1 MAMAKRIVTRKGD
14 IFCVE
19 IDNKFKA
26 YFQYITTDMTQLNS
40 TVIRVFKKHYPID
53 YVPEM
58 EEIVKDE
65 VHFYAH
71 TILSPGLH
79 EGAWYKVGS
88 CKDVGDI
95 DNIMF
100 SLFRDVNFSHQKKS
114 YSWYI
119 WKINQETEFIGEM
132 KKEYKHYDRGWVYPY
147 KSIVGKIKTG
157 KFPMRDLE

>member
-1 MAMAKRIVTRKGD
+1 MTTKRIVTRKGD

-40 TVIRVFKKHYPID
+40 TVIRVFKKHYPMD
-53 YVPEM
+53 YVPDFD
-58 EEIVKDE
+58 EIVRDD
-65 VHFYAH
+65 VHFSAH
-71 TILSPGLH
+71 TILRPGLN

-88 CKDVGDI
+88 NKEVGDV

-100 SLFRDVNFSHQKKS
+100 SLFQDVNFADKKKS

-119 WKINQETEFIGEM
+119 WRINQRTEYIGEM
-132 KKEYKHYDRGWVYPY
+132 KEEYKKYDRGWVYSY
-147 KSIVGKIKTG
+147 INIVEKIRTG
-157 KFPMRDLE
+157 HFLMRDLE

>member
-1 MAMAKRIVTRKGD
+1 MATRIVTRKGD

-40 TVIRVFKKHYPID
+40 TVIRVFKKHYPMD
-53 YVPEM
+53 YVPDFD
-58 EEIVKDE
+58 EIVRED

-71 TILSPGLH
+71 TILRPGLN

-88 CKDVGDI
+88 NKEVGDV

-100 SLFRDVNFSHQKKS
+100 SLFQDVNFADKKKS

-119 WKINQETEFIGEM
+119 WRINQRTEYIGEM
-132 KKEYKHYDRGWVYPY
+132 KEEYKKYDRGWVYSY
-147 KSIVGKIKTG
+147 INIVEKIRTG
-157 KFPMRDLE
+157 HFLMRDLE

>member
-1 MAMAKRIVTRKGD
+1 MVKRIVTRKGD

-19 IDNKFKA
+19 IDNKFKV

-53 YVPEM
+53 YIPNLN
-58 EEIVKDE
+58 EIVKDE

-71 TILSPGLH
+71 TILRQGLYD
-79 EGAWYKVGS
+79 GAWYKIGS
-88 CKDVGDI
+88 NKDVGDV

-100 SLFRDVNFSHQKKS
+100 SLFRDVNYANKKKS

-119 WKINQETEFIGEM
+119 WKINQKTEFIGEM
-132 KKEYKHYDRGWVYPY
+132 KKEYKDYDRGWVYPY
-147 KSIVGKIKTG
+147 TSIIGKIRTG
-157 KFPMRDLE
+157 HFPGRDLE

>member
-1 MAMAKRIVTRKGD
+1 MATRIVTRKGD

-40 TVIRVFKKHYPID
+40 TVIRVFKKHYPMD
-53 YVPEM
+53 YVPDFD
-58 EEIVKDE
+58 EIVRDD

-71 TILSPGLH
+71 TILRPGLN

-88 CKDVGDI
+88 NKEVGDV

-100 SLFRDVNFSHQKKS
+100 SLFQDVNFADKKKS

-119 WKINQETEFIGEM
+119 WRINQRTEYIGEM
-132 KKEYKHYDRGWVYPY
+132 KEEYKKYDRGWVYSY
-147 KSIVGKIKTG
+147 INIVEKIRTG
-157 KFPMRDLE
+157 HFLMRDLE

>member
-1 MAMAKRIVTRKGD
+1 MATRIVTRKGD

-40 TVIRVFKKHYPID
+40 TVIRVFKKHYPMD
-53 YVPEM
+53 YVPDFD
-58 EEIVKDE
+58 EIVRDD

-71 TILSPGLH
+71 TILRPGLN

-88 CKDVGDI
+88 NKEVGDV

-100 SLFRDVNFSHQKKS
+100 SLFQDVNFADKKKS

-119 WKINQETEFIGEM
+119 WRINQRTEYIGEM
-132 KKEYKHYDRGWVYPY
+132 KEEYKKYDRAWVY
-147 KSIVGKIKTG
+147 SHINIVEKIRTRH
-157 KFPMRDLE
+157 FLMRDLE